1 MSAFNPGPMTTQ
13 AKTIQSAR
21 ALLDAN
27 QYDTAIPLLREA
39 LEREPRNAAILRMLG
54 YALVLVDM
62 TPEGIRHLELSSKLN
77 PSDPDVWC
85 DLSMGLRRMDRL
97 GEAHRALD
105 RVLKENPGYGRAV
118 ALKGRLLQSRGQSEK
133 AMEMV
138 EQALEHNKDAT
149 IQIIYGNLARE
160 LKKQGPAIDMIRA
173 TLKDPNLIRPK
184 RTELYFALGHLL
196 DSVGEYDDA
205 FAAFDAGNKMTA
217 AGESADFDGLLDMWS
232 KEDIANAP
240 RASQDASRVVLVVG
254 MPRSG
259 TTLTEQILGSHP
271 NAMGIGE
278 RGELGDLGAGKRAT
292 DFDAALVE
300 SSASVYQSMIA
311 KAAGDPKAKRVIDKM
326 PENYFFL
333 GAASFLL
340 PGAHVINCTRD
351 PRDTCLSIYFQRFG
365 PAMRYAND
373 LKAIAEQYLGYLR
386 VMDHWRGA
394 LDMTIHD
401 SSYEAL
407 TGDPEPNVR
416 ALLDHIGLKFD
427 KACLE
432 HHKSKSSV
440 HTASAGQVRQPV
452 YTSSQERWKRY
463 EKHLGPMLEVFGDR
477 FD

>member
-1 MSAFNPGPMTTQ
+1 MSAFNPGVMTTQ

-21 ALLDAN
+21 ALLDAS

-39 LEREPRNAAILRMLG
+39 VEREPRNALLLRMLG
-54 YALVLVDM
+54 YALVLVDK
-62 TPEGIRHLELSSKLN
+62 TPEGLRHLELSSKLN

-85 DLSMGLRRMDRL
+85 DMSMGLRRMDRL
-97 GEAHRALD
+97 GEAHQALD
-105 RVLKENPGYGRAV
+105 KVLKDHPGYPRAV
-118 ALKGRLLQSRGQSEK
+118 ALKGRLLQSRGQSDK
-133 AMEMV
+133 AMAFVEEM
-138 EQALEHNKDAT
+138 LEHNQDPT

-160 LKKQGPAIDMIRA
+160 LKRQGPAIDMIRA
-173 TLKDPNLIRPK
+173 TLDDPKLVRPM

-205 FAAFDAGNKMTA
+205 FRAFDAGNKMTA
-217 AGESADFDGLLDMWS
+217 AGEPADFDGFLSMWT
-232 KEDIANAP
+232 KEDIAKAP
-240 RASQDASRVVLVVG
+240 RAEQDASRVVLVVG

-259 TTLTEQILGSHP
+259 TTLTEQILGAHP
-271 NAMGIGE
+271 KAEGIGE
-278 RGELGDLGAGKRAT
+278 RGELGDLCTHKRAT
-292 DFDAALVE
+292 DFDAALVAQCAGAYHAMIRE
-300 SSASVYQSMIA
+300 TVRDPRSA
-311 KAAGDPKAKRVIDKM
+311 RVVDKM

-333 GAASFLL
+333 GGASFLL

-373 LKAIAEQYLGYLR
+373 LKAVAQQYLGYLR
-386 VMDHWRGA
+386 VMDHWREA
-394 LDMTIHD
+394 LDLTIHD

-407 TGDPEPNVR
+407 TADPEPNVR
-416 ALLDHIGLKFD
+416 ALLDHIGLGFD

-452 YTSSQERWKRY
+452 YTSSQQRWKRY